1 MSLDASPAFPRPAV
15 GTEAPN
21 LDEWLIEDPRRLAN
35 VVREAVRFGGDLKWV
50 VAAILAEADRLGIPE
65 AVADEIVGTAL
76 RGDGKV
82 GRNVG

>member
-1 MSLDASPAFPRPAV
+1 M
-15 GTEAPN
+15 
-21 LDEWLIEDPRRLAN
+21 
-35 VVREAVRFGGDLKWV
+35 REAVRFGGDLKWV